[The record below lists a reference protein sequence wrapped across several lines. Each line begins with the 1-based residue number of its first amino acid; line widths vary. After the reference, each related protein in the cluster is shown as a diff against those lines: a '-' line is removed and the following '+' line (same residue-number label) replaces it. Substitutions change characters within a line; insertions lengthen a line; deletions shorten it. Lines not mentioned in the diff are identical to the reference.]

1 MQAPAQLGKYEVRR
15 EIGRGAMGV
24 VYEAFDPSIGRAV
37 AIKVF
42 RPGTSVAASADEMDA
57 RFRREAQVA
66 GRLSHPNLVV
76 VHEFGEATV
85 EGTVV
90 PYIVMELVR
99 GTDLKALLAS
109 RGRLTVTEI
118 ARVMNDLLA
127 ALQHAHERG
136 VVHRDI
142 KPGNLMLCDDDGRL
156 KVADFG
162 IAKTADSELTRTG
175 ELLGTAAY
183 MSPEQVTGAPVD
195 LRTDIYAAGVILYQ
209 VLTGEPPFSG
219 GSTTSV
225 IQKILN
231 QEPVAP
237 SVLNVTIPRAL
248 DAVVQ
253 QAMAKKPAAR
263 FASAAAFARA
273 ITAAI
278 EASGNDGTTI
288 VSPPPVAAA
297 KPRRAR
303 TAAITAAGAVVVA
316 LLGYV
321 AFAWLG
327 PHGGTGRG
335 DVGVASRRV
344 PAASMPAIRA
354 APTDSERAV
363 ALAMPAASVAAAP
376 GASAVVA
383 SASQAMAAPTASPA
397 VASAAPRVVAS
408 APRPKAMPPAS
419 VRPAAAASAGAPNP
433 AKATANANA
442 APTYASPPT
451 PVEVKPLPAAAT
463 PPPAPPPTRV
473 AAVTASAPAR
483 PASSATATASAAKAA
498 TPSSASATTNPVLAS
513 CEAKARAGDA
523 VCQTQL
529 ATMYRNGD
537 GVARNFAEALRWYRL
552 AADQGLADA
561 QNRLGAM
568 LAAGQGTAPDHNEA
582 ARWYRKAADQGH
594 AAAQNN
600 LGRCYER
607 GEGVTGSPVLASQ
620 WYRKSADQGHAAAEF
635 NLGRLYQ
642 TGSGVFKDV
651 DKARALFQSA
661 AGHGNAS
668 AAYALGV
675 MYENGTG
682 VPQSNAQAAYWYR
695 IASAKPDPNLST
707 ASQQRIKSFL
717 AAHP

>member
-1 MQAPAQLGKYEVRR
+1 MQAPAQLGKYEIRR

-24 VYEAFDPSIGRAV
+24 VYEAFDPTIGRAV

-76 VHEFGEATV
+76 VHEFGEGTV

-109 RGRLTVTEI
+109 RGRLTLAEI

-127 ALQHAHERG
+127 ALQHAHERD

-142 KPGNLMLCDDDGRL
+142 KPANLMRCDDDGRI
-156 KVADFG
+156 KVTDFG
-162 IAKTADSELTRTG
+162 IAKTGDSELTRTG

-195 LRTDIYAAGVILYQ
+195 LRTDIYSAGVILYQ
-209 VLTGEPPFSG
+209 LLTGEPPFSG

-248 DAVVQ
+248 DDVVR
-253 QAMAKKPAAR
+253 QAMAKKPSAR
-263 FASAAAFARA
+263 FASASSFARA

-278 EASGNDGTTI
+278 DASGNDGTTI
-288 VSPPPVAAA
+288 VSPPPVVVTT
-297 KPRRAR
+297 PRSRSNVAVM
-303 TAAITAAGAVVVA
+303 TGAGVAVVVS
-316 LLGYV
+316 LGYA

-327 PHGGTGRG
+327 PNGVTGRREDG
-335 DVGVASRRV
+335 SSPTAVAASASVVAAPVVVAS
-344 PAASMPAIRA
+344 S
-354 APTDSERAV
+354 PTV
-363 ALAMPAASVAAAP
+363 VAAAP
-376 GASAVVA
+376 AMVA
-383 SASQAMAAPTASPA
+383 SAPVV
-397 VASAAPRVVAS
+397 VASAAPTV
-408 APRPKAMPPAS
+408 RPKPTQPPKVAT
-419 VRPAAAASAGAPNP
+419 AAAASVPAPT
-433 AKATANANA
+433 KATARDTSA
-442 APTYASPPT
+442 APTWPSAPAPVEVRPMPAGAVPPPT
-451 PVEVKPLPAAAT
+451 PSQ
-463 PPPAPPPTRV
+463 TRV
-473 AAVTASAPAR
+473 AAVTASAPSR
-483 PASSATATASAAKAA
+483 PASSVATAASRASA
-498 TPSSASATTNPVLAS
+498 STTNSVLAS

-529 ATMYRNGD
+529 GTMYRNGE
-537 GVARNFAEALRWYRL
+537 GVPRNNAEALRWYRL

-561 QNRLGAM
+561 QNRLGVM
-568 LAAGQGTAPDHNEA
+568 LAAGHGTAPDHNEA

-594 AAAQNN
+594 ASAQNN

-607 GEGVTGSPVLASQ
+607 GEGVTGSPVLAAQ
-620 WYRKSADQGHAAAEF
+620 WYQRSADQGHAPAQY
-635 NLGRLYQ
+635 NLGRLYL
-642 TGSGVFKDV
+642 GGIGVFKDV
-651 DKARALFQSA
+651 DKARGLFQSS
-661 AGHGNAS
+661 AGQGNS
-668 AAYALGV
+668 LAAYQLGQ
-675 MYENGTG
+675 MYENGIG
-682 VPQSNAQAAYWYR
+682 VPQSNSQAAYWYR
-695 IASAKPDPNLST
+695 IVAAKPDSTLSSS
-707 ASQQRIKSFL
+707 SQQRVKAFL

>member
-1 MQAPAQLGKYEVRR
+1 MQAPAQLGKYEIRR

-109 RGRLTVTEI
+109 RGRLTLAEI

-209 VLTGEPPFSG
+209 LLTGEPPFSG

-278 EASGNDGTTI
+278 DASGNDGTTI

-303 TAAITAAGAVVVA
+303 TAAMIAAGAAVVV
-316 LLGYV
+316 LLGYA

-335 DVGVASRRV
+335 DADVASREV
-344 PAASMPAIRA
+344 PAASMPATRA
-354 APTDSERAV
+354 ASAGSDRAV
-363 ALAMPAASVAAAP
+363 ALATPAASVAAAP
-376 GASAVVA
+376 
-383 SASQAMAAPTASPA
+383 APPA
-397 VASAAPRVVAS
+397 VASAGPAMAASATPVAVAAPRAVAS
-408 APRPKAMPPAS
+408 AARPKAAPPAT
-419 VRPAAAASAGAPNP
+419 VRPATAASAGSANLPR
-433 AKATANANA
+433 ATANAAA
-442 APTYASPPT
+442 APTYAPPPM

-463 PPPAPPPTRV
+463 PPPAPPATRV
-473 AAVTASAPAR
+473 AAVTASAPSR
-483 PASSATATASAAKAA
+483 PASSTTATASAAKIA
-498 TPSSASATTNPVLAS
+498 TPASASATTNPVLAS

-620 WYRKSADQGHAAAEF
+620 WYRKSADQGHAAAEY

-642 TGSGVFKDV
+642 TGSGVFKDI

-675 MYENGTG
+675 MHENGTG

-695 IASAKPDPNLST
+695 IAAAKPDPGLST

>member
-1 MQAPAQLGKYEVRR
+1 MQAPAQLGKYEIRR

-109 RGRLTVTEI
+109 RGRLTLAEI

-209 VLTGEPPFSG
+209 LLTGEPPFSG

-278 EASGNDGTTI
+278 DASGNDGTTI

-303 TAAITAAGAVVVA
+303 TAAMIAAGAAVVV
-316 LLGYV
+316 LLGYA

-335 DVGVASRRV
+335 DADVASREV
-344 PAASMPAIRA
+344 PAASMPATRA
-354 APTDSERAV
+354 ASAGSDRAV
-363 ALAMPAASVAAAP
+363 ALATPAASVAAAP
-376 GASAVVA
+376 
-383 SASQAMAAPTASPA
+383 APPA
-397 VASAAPRVVAS
+397 VASAGPAMAASATPVAVAAPRAVAS
-408 APRPKAMPPAS
+408 AARPKAAPPAT
-419 VRPAAAASAGAPNP
+419 VRPATAASAGSPNLP
-433 AKATANANA
+433 RATANAAA
-442 APTYASPPT
+442 APTYAPPPM
-451 PVEVKPLPAAAT
+451 PVDVKPLPAPAT
-463 PPPAPPPTRV
+463 PQPASVPTRV

-483 PASSATATASAAKAA
+483 PASSTTATTSAAKVA
-498 TPSSASATTNPVLAS
+498 TPSSGIATANPVLAS

-620 WYRKSADQGHAAAEF
+620 WYRKSADQGHAAAEY

-642 TGSGVFKDV
+642 TGSGVFKDI

-695 IASAKPDPNLST
+695 IAAAKPDPGLST

>member
-109 RGRLTVTEI
+109 RGRLTLAEI

-209 VLTGEPPFSG
+209 LLTGEPPFSG

-278 EASGNDGTTI
+278 DASGNDGTTI

-303 TAAITAAGAVVVA
+303 TAAMIAAGAAVVV
-316 LLGYV
+316 LLGYA

-335 DVGVASRRV
+335 DADVASREV
-344 PAASMPAIRA
+344 PAASLPASRA
-354 APTDSERAV
+354 TPADSDRAV
-363 ALAMPAASVAAAP
+363 ALATPAASVAAAP
-376 GASAVVA
+376 GAPAVVA
-383 SASQAMAAPTASPA
+383 SASPAMAASTALPAVASSAPRA
-397 VASAAPRVVAS
+397 VASAA
-408 APRPKAMPPAS
+408 RPKTVPPAS
-419 VRPAAAASAGAPNP
+419 VRPATVASAGSPNP
-433 AKATANANA
+433 AKVTANAGV
-442 APTYASPPT
+442 APTYAPPPM

-463 PPPAPPPTRV
+463 PPPATRV
-473 AAVTASAPAR
+473 AAVTASAPSR
-483 PASSATATASAAKAA
+483 PASSATATASAAKIA
-498 TPSSASATTNPVLAS
+498 TPASATATTNPVLAS

-668 AAYALGV
+668 AAYSLGV

-682 VPQSNAQAAYWYR
+682 VPQSTAQAAYWYR
-695 IASAKPDPNLST
+695 IAAAKPDPGLST